1 MQALYH
7 SWEFAMDLLIETSG
21 HVRCLYDEAIDL
33 TALGSLRITRGSH
46 VEPDGE
52 GRWLADL
59 SPVAPGIVLGPFE
72 RRSDALAAEREW
84 LLQHWL
90 TPAE

>member
-1 MQALYH
+1 MQ
-7 SWEFAMDLLIETSG
+7 LLIEPSG
-21 HVRCLYDEAIDL
+21 NARCVYDESIDL
-33 TALGSLRITRGSH
+33 TALGSLLITRGSH

-52 GRWLADL
+52 GRWRADL

-72 RRSDALAAEREW
+72 RRSDALAGERDW

-90 TPAE
+90 MPGE